1 VVSPSLS
8 SSDEWTINEFQPINT
23 RYVKI
28 DYISSNQG
36 TWAGI
41 WEGELWGYAPN
52 SVGIEGTIPDGF
64 TLEQNYPNPFN
75 PTTSISFTLPTDSRV
90 KLSVY
95 NLLGEKVVELVNSD
109 FTAGSHT
116 ISFSA
121 DGITSGIYFYKMDA
135 ENFSAS
141 KKMSYLK

>member
-36 TWAGI
+36 TWAGL

-75 PTTSISFTLPTDSRV
+75 PSTKIRFTISDSRYSIL
-90 KLSVY
+90 KVY
-95 NLLGEKVVELVNSD
+95 DLLGNEVATLVNEEKPPGTYEAEFNAENLS
-109 FTAGSHT
+109 
-116 ISFSA
+116 
-121 DGITSGIYFYKMDA
+121 SGIYFYQLTA
-135 ENFSAS
+135 GAFSEK
-141 KKMSYLK
+141 KKMILLK